1 MEDVKVMFYDLDS
14 GILEHTMPDSMI
26 TKYKNNRQIEHPF
39 ELYAVMMETK
49 IKSDED
55 ILLFMRT
62 TT

>member
-1 MEDVKVMFYDLDS
+1 
-14 GILEHTMPDSMI
+14 MPDSMI

-39 ELYAVMMETK
+39 KLYAVMMETK